1 MAFEGGGTDVR
12 KNLMKPDTDGIE
24 IGFPDRIL
32 ALLVLF
38 AALLVPFAGHEVH
51 IYFIFRQRTCHQFA
65 IRGQDIS
72 PVGLHRYILFYE
84 AVGYI
89 VPVLSLGKHNHG
101 AFHNNSYPHQPH
113 E

>member
-32 ALLVLF
+32 ALLVLLRRF
-38 AALLVPFAGHEVH
+38 SSLSPDMKS
-51 IYFIFRQRTCHQFA
+51 IYILYSGSELAISLPSEDRIFPRLGFT
-65 IRGQDIS
+65 
-72 PVGLHRYILFYE
+72 RYILFDE

-89 VPVLSLGKHNHG
+89 VPVLSLGKT
-101 AFHNNSYPHQPH
+101 
-113 E
+113 